1 MRLRY
6 IFRRCWCQHLN
17 CACEIDYCKN
27 YEHEGMLRLR
37 LIAERQKKPEP
48 RMTDAHTNLPR
59 PKHGEKQAHALVC
72 TIRWTIQDKMPFCTV
87 SIISSYLSREK
98 NTMLRLPTAY
108 TKLTRSRALFRN
120 FLVWNNCWADRR
132 TRGCYKCLID
142 IAFHFLRLLDWI
154 PSTFEFLTFLTLIIS
169 SD

>member
-72 TIRWTIQDKMPFCTV
+72 TNVRYDGRFRIRCRSAPYQSYLHILVGKKTRCSDCPKLTPRPNWQDPAPY
-87 SIISSYLSREK
+87 SEISSCEII
-98 NTMLRLPTAY
+98 AE
-108 TKLTRSRALFRN
+108 
-120 FLVWNNCWADRR
+120 
-132 TRGCYKCLID
+132 LID
-142 IAFHFLRLLDWI
+142 AREVVTNVLL
-154 PSTFEFLTFLTLIIS
+154 T
-169 SD
+169 